1 MKTIHLISEK
11 RNYISPQLKVIKLD
25 NEISLALQSDIAPE
39 DPEASLN
46 VPEYFNND
54 PFNGKFS

>member
-1 MKTIHLISEK
+1 MKTIHLMSEK
-11 RNYISPQLKVIKLD
+11 RSYSSPQLKVIKLD

-39 DPEASLN
+39 DPEASLK
-46 VPEYFNND
+46 VPEYFNAN

>member
-1 MKTIHLISEK
+1 MSEK
-11 RNYISPQLKVIKLD
+11 RSYSSPQLKVIKLD

-39 DPEASLN
+39 DPEASLK
-46 VPEYFNND
+46 VPEYLNAN